1 MSQYPIVKFRPKIQF
16 NLLNEYLDKKAVG
29 KFLFVGTFFAL
40 LFCCI
45 YLPFK
50 GIRYNSNT
58 NSVDGRGVIS
68 VLESKKEPMDATSKI
83 KETVATA
90 PKTKETKPID
100 PTPVDDVKA
109 SSFIPIIPINRSFW
123 PKMHLPDLIS
133 PISNS
138 FNQIIQGMS
147 KVETKPVKTTK
158 ILDVTTSNNTGLG
171 PSNLSIDP
179 FATNA
184 PKIQAVS
191 GRVIWQD
198 GANYTVK
205 SDKFLIRSSLSIQVG
220 DKEQVLTVDNS
231 GLLPADTL
239 LSVNKDT
246 FIKLGGNPSNQSY
259 IDAVVKTR

>member
-16 NLLNEYLDKKAVG
+16 KLLDEYLDKKAVG
-29 KFLFVGTFFAL
+29 KFLFVGTIAAL

-58 NSVDGRGVIS
+58 NSLDSRDGIS
-68 VLESKKEPMDATSKI
+68 ILESKKEAAEIFPKLKEVKLPDTRRVAGANSNTS
-83 KETVATA
+83 
-90 PKTKETKPID
+90 
-100 PTPVDDVKA
+100 
-109 SSFIPIIPINRSFW
+109 IIPTINRSFW
-123 PKMHLPDLIS
+123 PKMQLPDLIT
-133 PISNS
+133 PIGNS
-138 FNQIIQGMS
+138 YNQITQGMS
-147 KVETKPVKTTK
+147 RVETKQAKTST
-158 ILDVTTSNNTGLG
+158 ILDVATDNNTGLG

-179 FATNA
+179 LVTNSA
-184 PKIQAVS
+184 KIQAVT
-191 GRVIWQD
+191 GKVIWQD
-198 GANYTVK
+198 GANYSVK

-220 DKEQVLTVDNS
+220 DKEQSLVVDNS

-246 FIKLGGNPSNQSY
+246 FVKLGGDPSNQSY